1 MLSYALLS
9 KEEQRSFAARFRA
22 AQKSPQLVGLQIQA
36 LDGLIAFLK
45 QKRATAR
52 RIVEESLAEIAAIE
66 KEQAAMHQFRLDPLA
81 ARIAANEARHA
92 ELTARSR
99 EANQHFEQII
109 GHTGAQ
115 VAATKH
121 KIEAFKS
128 RQLKQDLA
136 FARNAHLPPAP
147 TSAAAPSS
155 SAATT
160 TQPVPATKP
169 GRAR

>member
-1 MLSYALLS
+1 LLS

-52 RIVEESLAEIAAIE
+52 RIIEESLAEIAAIE
-66 KEQAAMHQFRLDPLA
+66 KEQAAMHQFRLSPLA
-81 ARIAANEARHA
+81 TRIAANEARHA

-136 FARNAHLPPAP
+136 FARNTHGPPA
-147 TSAAAPSS
+147 ASS
-155 SAATT
+155 SATTT
-160 TQPVPATKP
+160 TQPVPLTKP
-169 GRAR
+169 WRAR